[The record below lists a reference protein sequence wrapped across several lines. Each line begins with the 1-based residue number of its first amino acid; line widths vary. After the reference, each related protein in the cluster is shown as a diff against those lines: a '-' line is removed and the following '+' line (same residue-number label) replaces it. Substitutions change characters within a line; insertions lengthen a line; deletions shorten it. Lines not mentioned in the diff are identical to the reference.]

1 MLLSVVNAHYFPT
14 MTLSTSGEPA
24 PTHHIYGPS
33 THKNRAICPGWQND
47 ADSDKAHADEGTLLH
62 KATETGV
69 LDGLNEEQKDCVTSC
84 LRYVGRLEQ
93 DAVEVHKEVRLS
105 ILGGLT
111 FGTSDRVIVRRAA
124 GKLHLDVVDF
134 KFGRNSVDE
143 ASVNLQGWNYVLGA
157 FDLYPAAESAT
168 VHFVLPRR
176 DEIDTHTFRRAD
188 YPRLA
193 LAVKLV
199 IERAALFSATGDESM
214 LNPTPQNCLY
224 CGRKVSCSKV
234 RTFALSVAQKYAPL
248 EVVEEVHSSAVTNP
262 AQMAKLY
269 DAAKVMEKFAESV
282 KKHALSMAL
291 EAGGALYDESGKAL
305 YEIAE
310 RDGTR
315 KIKDLGLALPVLL
328 KHLDDRE
335 ILSAADVSLPAV
347 LKLIGAKAPR
357 GEKTKLIGAVEA
369 ELAAAEAV
377 SQGTGTRYLRRVK
390 E

>member
-1 MLLSVVNAHYFPT
+1 MS
-14 MTLSTSGEPA
+14 LSTTTTESA

-33 THKNRAICPGWQND
+33 THKNRAVCPGWQND
-47 ADSDKAHADEGTLLH
+47 SESDKAHADEGTLLH
-62 KATETGV
+62 KATETAV
-69 LDGLNEEQKDCVTSC
+69 LDGLNEEQKDCVRSC
-84 LRYVGRLEQ
+84 LRYVERLEQ
-93 DAVEVHKEVRLS
+93 HAEKVLKEVRLS

-111 FGTSDRVIVRRAA
+111 FGTSDRVIVRRVA

-143 ASVNLQGWNYVLGA
+143 AAENLQGFNYVLGA
-157 FDLYPAAESAT
+157 FDLYPEAETAT

-176 DEIDTHTFRRAD
+176 DEIDTHTFRRSD

-199 IERAALFSATGDESM
+199 IERAALFAATGDESM

-224 CGRKVSCSKV
+224 CGRKVTCPKV
-234 RTFALSVAQKYAPL
+234 RKFSLAVAQKYAPL
-248 EVVEEVHSSAVTNP
+248 EVVEEVHSSAITNP
-262 AQMAKLY
+262 VQMAKLY
-269 DAAKVMEKFAESV
+269 DAAKVMEKFVDSV
-282 KKHALSMAL
+282 KKHALTMAL
-291 EAGGALYDESGKAL
+291 EAGGTLSDENGKAL
-305 YEIAE
+305 YEVAE

-315 KIKDLGLALPVLL
+315 KIKDVGLALPVLL

-335 ILSAADVSLPAV
+335 ILSVADVSLPGA

-357 GEKTKLIGAVEA
+357 GEKAKLIGSVEA
-369 ELAAAEAV
+369 ELTAAEAV
-377 SQGTGTRYLRRVK
+377 SQGAGTRYLRRVK